1 MVVYP
6 ILKTEKRPKRL
17 EYEKIKLKR
26 GAMDGCKVPFQK
38 YM

>member
-1 MVVYP
+1 MGYP

-26 GAMDGCKVPFQK
+26 GAMAGRKVPFQK
-38 YM
+38 HV